1 MREVAVTPSR
11 SQALR
16 RIAEDQLDVRL
27 GELDPQVR
35 QELAT
40 SLVRQW
46 LGNDGHAGIITPSNN
61 YWFRLERRAD
71 GVIEVGFEANPGSFA
86 ALLRNW
92 GVAEEDM
99 ANLLYQLSL
108 RQAVRYRTEAGL
120 TLEVRLEPAL
130 LKLHVNEVK
139 ADDD

>member
-1 MREVAVTPSR
+1 MRKFVMTPSR

-27 GELDPQVR
+27 GELDPQAR

-71 GVIEVGFEANPGSFA
+71 GGIEIGFEANPGSFA

-99 ANLLYQLSL
+99 AHLLHQLSL

-120 TLEVRLEPAL
+120 ALEVRLEPAQL
-130 LKLHVNEVK
+130 TLRVNEVRG
-139 ADDD
+139 DDD